1 MSLPE
6 TIAAKTKTLPSTV
19 DELRRLLVPF
29 CKKYAIAKLEVFGP
43 IADNTAKGRSDVD
56 LMVSFQPGAKVDC
69 LDLKL
74 ELEDLLG
81 RSVDLLTRESV
92 EQVENWI
99 LRRSILE
106 CCGRSMPRKSPDKY
120 LLDMA

>member
-6 TIAAKTKTLPSTV
+6 TIAAKTKTLPPAV
-19 DELRRLLVPF
+19 DELRRLLGPF
-29 CKKYAIAKLEVFGP
+29 CRKHPIAKLEVFGS
-43 IADNTAKGRSDVD
+43 IADNTAKGGSDVD
-56 LMVSFQPGAKVDC
+56 LMVTLKPGADVDY

-92 EQVENWI
+92 ERMENWI

-106 CCGRSMPRKSPDKY
+106 CVRTVY
-120 LLDMA
+120 AA